1 MSLIIIQ
8 IRVEKI
14 MTSENLLTKIRNNKG
29 TLLRTVIYTIGHFF
43 IAAACVMYFTGAS
56 FDAAITDAIVEP
68 LINGVWY
75 FLLDKFWASKI
86 TNKKENLAT
95 Y

>member
-1 MSLIIIQ
+1 MSLIIILKDN
-8 IRVEKI
+8 IT
-14 MTSENLLTKIRNNKG
+14 MLGNNLLENIRKNKG

-86 TNKKENLAT
+86 ANKTENVT
-95 Y
+95 I